1 MTELTLR
8 DLRIRIDEQGIHF
21 PEDISRDQ
29 WREAGFLL
37 AKASSASTRW
47 VAGWRRCGV
56 IKFGEEIVEHETGQ
70 LCFPAVVRS
79 QAKQLALLPEE
90 VFNLGVSPQHAK
102 VLVEECQ
109 DLKQI
114 VTWAKKAIH
123 EELTAGELRDS
134 IETGR
139 VVRRS
144 GGHEQ
149 LQQISSPYAVRALFD
164 KWATTTLSARPIE
177 EWSPEDLKALLDEL
191 RPIWILTEKAAALWK
206 MKRS

>member
-1 MTELTLR
+1 M
-8 DLRIRIDEQGIHF
+8 
-21 PEDISRDQ
+21 
-29 WREAGFLL
+29 L
-37 AKASSASTRW
+37 A
-47 VAGWRRCGV
+47 
-56 IKFGEEIVEHETGQ
+56 
-70 LCFPAVVRS
+70 

-109 DLKQI
+109 DPKQI
-114 VTWAKKAIH
+114 ASWAKRAIH

-139 VVRRS
+139 VVRRM
-144 GGHEQ
+144 GGSEQ

-164 KWATTTLSARPIE
+164 KWCKTTLAARPLE
-177 EWSPEDLKALLDEL
+177 EWSADDLKALLDEL
-191 RPIWILTEKAAALWK
+191 RPIWMLTEKAGALWK